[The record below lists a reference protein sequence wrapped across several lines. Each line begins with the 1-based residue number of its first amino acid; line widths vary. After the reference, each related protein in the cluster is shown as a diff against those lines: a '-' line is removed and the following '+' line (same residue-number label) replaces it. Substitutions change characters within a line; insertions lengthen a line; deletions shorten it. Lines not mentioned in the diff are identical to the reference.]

1 MSRGQLAAL
10 AVTAQRIHRLTVQG
24 WLTRVH
30 QGFYRVGTLTPDGV
44 LWAALLAMGPGTV
57 LTNLTAG
64 HEHTVLRG
72 RRAPR
77 SGDVTAPTR
86 RRRRDGVRPHC
97 SRLDPRD
104 ITIRRGLAFTTLART
119 LLDLAAVLP
128 ERELQAAVDEARVQR
143 RLHLPS
149 IEATIARAPGH
160 HGIGALRCAVAR
172 HDRGRGMPIG
182 AFERRAIGFLRDH
195 GFPPYVRNFAIK
207 VDGEPF
213 TLDVVWF
220 AQRVAVELDSRTY
233 HDNDP
238 TFATDRRRSR
248 RLAAIGW
255 EVVRATWLDLEDRPA
270 ELAADV
276 WAVLRARGL

>member
-1 MSRGQLAAL
+1 VSRGQLAAL

-77 SGDVTAPTR
+77 SVDVTAPTR

-128 ERELQAAVDEARVQR
+128 ERELQASRSRSTWCGSRSASRSNSTAAR
-143 RLHLPS
+143 
-149 IEATIARAPGH
+149 T
-160 HGIGALRCAVAR
+160 
-172 HDRGRGMPIG
+172 
-182 AFERRAIGFLRDH
+182 
-195 GFPPYVRNFAIK
+195 
-207 VDGEPF
+207 
-213 TLDVVWF
+213 TT
-220 AQRVAVELDSRTY
+220 RT
-233 HDNDP
+233 
-238 TFATDRRRSR
+238 RRSR
-248 RLAAIGW
+248 RSRRHAAIGW

-276 WAVLRARGL
+276 WAVLRAQGL